1 MKKGLIA
8 LVVLALFS
16 TTLFGQDI
24 SSRIN
29 TIKNQFEILKIEN
42 PGLNE
47 SVDIN
52 ITQTTLSNFL
62 LAISKVHN
70 LNINVSPELNSI
82 TIVNNFSNVS
92 VSDIMIFLVKEYNLD
107 IDFTGN
113 ILSIRKYIEPAEE
126 VKEKEVLITYS
137 PSNQTVSLDLKNDRL
152 DKVFRK
158 IIDETGKNLLYTPEI
173 EKNPLSIYINNVPF
187 DLALNKLAESN
198 NLIMSIT
205 DDGFYIFEGAFVD
218 TGSSSGNVNSRP
230 VRRKRT
236 NFYYKILDTISKR
249 VEVDLQNTP
258 IADVIYTMGEE
269 LDLDIFT
276 ASPLDNAGTATVE
289 AKEIQFDVLLTKI
302 FESGSAST
310 STPGGNNNATGG
322 QVSKFTFKRDG
333 NIYYFGTVDQLS
345 LKQIELIPMMH
356 RSVQMLENPSG
367 GGQRRAGRSSFNT
380 TGIFGSPNNFNQNF
394 NQNNRLNNE
403 QSNRSSGNISSIL
416 EIIPDDVVSGL
427 DIKIDAELNSFV
439 VSGPGAN
446 VERFKDF
453 IKYIDKP
460 VPVILIEVMIIE
472 VNRSAIT
479 ETGISFGIGD
489 QPRTTTGEFFPA
501 GNVTLGAQD
510 VNKVIGNFDG
520 FGSLNIGKVVPN
532 FYLDIKAMESA
543 GTLKIRSTPK
553 LATINGHKAYL
564 TSGET
569 TYYAVTSQ
577 TFFGSQVPQTS
588 EIRNYVPID
597 ADLSLEILPFVSGDG
612 QITLDIQVLQS
623 AFNGERIAED
633 APPGI
638 TSREFS
644 SIVRMEDQD
653 VVVLGGIESIRKD
666 DSGSGVPFL
675 ARVPIIKWLFS
686 KRRRE
691 ATKRNL
697 NILIRPTVID

>member
-249 VEVDLQNTP
+249 VEVDLKNTP

-269 LDLDIFT
+269 L
-276 ASPLDNAGTATVE
+276 
-289 AKEIQFDVLLTKI
+289 
-302 FESGSAST
+302 
-310 STPGGNNNATGG
+310 
-322 QVSKFTFKRDG
+322 
-333 NIYYFGTVDQLS
+333 
-345 LKQIELIPMMH
+345 
-356 RSVQMLENPSG
+356 
-367 GGQRRAGRSSFNT
+367 
-380 TGIFGSPNNFNQNF
+380 
-394 NQNNRLNNE
+394 
-403 QSNRSSGNISSIL
+403 
-416 EIIPDDVVSGL
+416 
-427 DIKIDAELNSFV
+427 
-439 VSGPGAN
+439 
-446 VERFKDF
+446 
-453 IKYIDKP
+453 
-460 VPVILIEVMIIE
+460 
-472 VNRSAIT
+472 
-479 ETGISFGIGD
+479 
-489 QPRTTTGEFFPA
+489 
-501 GNVTLGAQD
+501 
-510 VNKVIGNFDG
+510 
-520 FGSLNIGKVVPN
+520 
-532 FYLDIKAMESA
+532 
-543 GTLKIRSTPK
+543 
-553 LATINGHKAYL
+553 
-564 TSGET
+564 
-569 TYYAVTSQ
+569 
-577 TFFGSQVPQTS
+577 
-588 EIRNYVPID
+588 
-597 ADLSLEILPFVSGDG
+597 
-612 QITLDIQVLQS
+612 
-623 AFNGERIAED
+623 
-633 APPGI
+633 
-638 TSREFS
+638 
-644 SIVRMEDQD
+644 
-653 VVVLGGIESIRKD
+653 
-666 DSGSGVPFL
+666 
-675 ARVPIIKWLFS
+675 
-686 KRRRE
+686 
-691 ATKRNL
+691 
-697 NILIRPTVID
+697 